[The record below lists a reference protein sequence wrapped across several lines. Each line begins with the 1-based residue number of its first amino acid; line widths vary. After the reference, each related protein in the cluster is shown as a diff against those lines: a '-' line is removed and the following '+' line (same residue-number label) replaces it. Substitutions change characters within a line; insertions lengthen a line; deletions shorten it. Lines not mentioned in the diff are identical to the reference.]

1 MCVLQDHRPLVEKK
15 KIVLICDCHLKNSAP
30 ILHLNFCV
38 VVMKGSLKENH
49 TYLKPFKKTVTLQS
63 NLKLAFP
70 FIFFP
75 FLLFSILLVIAFM
88 ANNVTSMEGASLTCK
103 RITEEV

>member
-70 FIFFP
+70 FIFFFS
-75 FLLFSILLVIAFM
+75 FLIVFHFTCHCFHGQQRDIY
-88 ANNVTSMEGASLTCK
+88 GRSLSHM
-103 RITEEV
+103 